1 MLTLTQ
7 PVTRIVFDKKPT
19 PPAKMTPAERKY
31 FNAMKL
37 VAKEIEKILKSTLTS
52 VTKAKGI
59 KAISLLKKYSK
70 SMWQQMQRLA
80 SENNYLTLLD
90 TKV

>member
-7 PVTRIVFDKKPT
+7 PVTNIVFDKKPT
-19 PPAKMTPAERKY
+19 PPVKMTPAERKY

-52 VTKAKGI
+52 ATKAQGI
-59 KAISLLKKYSK
+59 
-70 SMWQQMQRLA
+70 
-80 SENNYLTLLD
+80 
-90 TKV
+90 